1 MDCKEDMDSAHR
13 HCSSCFMMSCSYHAC
28 KVIPCRN
35 GCGTRYHKCKEEDH
49 LGEIC
54 SDQEVECINS
64 QYGCHERLLRR
75 HQGEHLSSCP
85 ASIVIC
91 THTWNRW
98 PLSARRYN
106 ELQYFKHGQLDYEFV
121 LRDQR
126 MEEQLQRLPRK
137 VKVQLRNFLTKRYP
151 EVPIPTHTIYQS
163 RDKDDRNA
171 PDRQYMT
178 DFDGNVIVDVVM
190 KQYMKQQMEQE
201 KAWKRD
207 LTEKL
212 AGENIFAINT
222 EATKL
227 QREGIHNHCRS
238 CVITDCHI
246 GKMFDPERW
255 RESCPVTL
263 CVWGCGAR
271 YHRCKSHDHSFLCKF
286 YKESDEM
293 DWLKRLQIKT
303 GDDIGDNESLEE
315 AVNQFVVAASDDS
328 KNVPEMSDTLNEPTH
343 LDVNIETIHRM
354 HVKPVNIRSFICGKV
369 FRRDEIHKHITN
381 IHQEIIPGLGCGW
394 IVSRCPLSYLG
405 CTFSVDNLAPN
416 NEDFRIKFSRDEDNF
431 CFRQCE
437 KDPLISDPNSMKK
450 STKKKSSSV
459 KTLDTLPVEIIFYMC
474 RYLDSISLRALSLC
488 CRRLRDICWSLVS
501 SRGCVTPV
509 WEKQRARGQRRQRSG
524 WIEVSYKWFFSTSM
538 SPVDKWVNIN
548 IGRMQQH
555 LQVCRF
561 NQRNTTIRKPDTL
574 EYQKLH
580 EELKMRVELKKTSG
594 WFLP

>member
-1 MDCKEDMDSAHR
+1 MKEVPDSVHD
-13 HCSSCFMMSCSYHAC
+13 HCANCFLLCCSYQAC
-28 KVIPCRN
+28 KVIPCSR
-35 GCGTRYHKCKEEDH
+35 GCGTRYHECKEEDH
-49 LGEIC
+49 LEEIC
-54 SDQEVECINS
+54 PDQEVDCINA
-64 QYGCHERLLRR
+64 QYGCHERMLRR
-75 HQGEHLSSCP
+75 CQAQHLSSCP

-91 THTWNRW
+91 NHTWNRW

-151 EVPIPTHTIYQS
+151 EVPIPSHTIYQS
-163 RDKDDRNA
+163 RDKDDRSA
-171 PDRQYMT
+171 PERQYMV
-178 DFDGNVIVDVVM
+178 DLDGNVIVDVVM

-207 LTEKL
+207 IEEKRR
-212 AGENIFAINT
+212 ENIFAINT

-238 CVITDCHI
+238 CVITDCSI

-255 RESCPVTL
+255 RESCPIID
-263 CVWGCGAR
+263 CVWGCGAK
-271 YHRCKSHDHSFLCKF
+271 YHRCKSQDHSFLCKL
-286 YKESDEM
+286 YKASDEM
-293 DWLKRLQIKT
+293 DWLKRLQINNG
-303 GDDIGDNESLEE
+303 GDTEEEDDLEQ
-315 AVNQFVVAASDDS
+315 AVHQFVVAASGGIQS
-328 KNVPEMSDTLNEPTH
+328 VPEMSATLTEPTH

-369 FRRDEIHKHITN
+369 FRRDEIHQHITN

-405 CTFSVDNLAPN
+405 CSFSVDNLAPN
-416 NEDFRIKFSRDEDNF
+416 NEDFRIKFSREEDNF
-431 CFRQCE
+431 CFRCE
-437 KDPLISDPNSMKK
+437 KDPVITNLNSEKK
-450 STKKKSSSV
+450 STTKKSVSIM
-459 KTLDTLPVEIIFYMC
+459 TLSTLPVEIIFYLS
-474 RYLDSISLRALSLC
+474 RYLDSISLRAVSLT
-488 CRRLRDICWSLVS
+488 CRRLRDISWSLVT

-509 WEKQRARGQRRQRSG
+509 WERQRARGQRRHTTG
-524 WIEVSYKWFFSTSM
+524 WTELTYKWFFSTSM

-561 NQRNTTIRKPDTL
+561 NERQPTIQRPPDSR
-574 EYQKLH
+574 EHRNLH
-580 EELKMRVELKKTSG
+580 EQLKKRVELKKTSG
-594 WFLP
+594 YFSSMN